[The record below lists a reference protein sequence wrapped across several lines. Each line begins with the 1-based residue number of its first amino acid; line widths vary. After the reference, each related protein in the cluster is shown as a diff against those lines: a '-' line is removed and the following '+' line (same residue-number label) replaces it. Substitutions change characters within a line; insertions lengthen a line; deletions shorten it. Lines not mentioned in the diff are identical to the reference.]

1 MKLAMDSSSLVKR
14 YINENGS
21 DEVDFLLGQ
30 ASQLGLSVIVVP
42 EIISAFNRRIREELL
57 TSIDYRYA
65 RKLLLDDVQDSVLL
79 QLTPGVISR
88 TVNILEHNALRAMDA
103 IHLACAMQ
111 WKADLFV
118 TSDRRQYNAASE
130 SGMAVEFVG

>member
-30 ASQLGLSVIVVP
+30 ASQLGLSVLVVP

-57 TSIDYRYA
+57 TSIDYRHT

-103 IHLACAMQ
+103 IHLACAGE